1 MMDSIKQDLK
11 VVEEEEDQYEKDMK
25 LQVEKRE
32 KQCLKLTLTFS
43 LVVFNKVST

>member
-25 LQVEKRE
+25 LQVEI
-32 KQCLKLTLTFS
+32 LDSYFFLTKTFQI
-43 LVVFNKVST
+43 VSI

>member
-25 LQVEKRE
+25 LQVGKRFLLFLR
-32 KQCLKLTLTFS
+32 KHF
-43 LVVFNKVST
+43 

>member
-25 LQVEKRE
+25 LQVGILDSYFFG
-32 KQCLKLTLTFS
+32 QKLF
-43 LVVFNKVST
+43 K

>member
-32 KQCLKLTLTFS
+32 KQCFKFWTLTF
-43 LVVFNKVST
+43 FD

>member
-25 LQVEKRE
+25 LQVGILDSYFFFTK
-32 KQCLKLTLTFS
+32 TF
-43 LVVFNKVST
+43 

>member
-25 LQVEKRE
+25 LQVGKKRKAMHE
-32 KQCLKLTLTFS
+32 VLGFSFFLLKRFQ
-43 LVVFNKVST
+43 

>member
-25 LQVEKRE
+25 LQVEKRV
-32 KQCLKLTLTFS
+32 KQCLILTLSFS
-43 LVVFNKVST
+43 LVSLN

>member
-25 LQVEKRE
+25 LQVENIARIANAV
-32 KQCLKLTLTFS
+32 QVTI
-43 LVVFNKVST
+43 

>member
-25 LQVEKRE
+25 LQVEI
-32 KQCLKLTLTFS
+32 LDSYF
-43 LVVFNKVST
+43 F

>member
-25 LQVEKRE
+25 LQVGI
-32 KQCLKLTLTFS
+32 LDSFLTKTF
-43 LVVFNKVST
+43 

>member
-25 LQVEKRE
+25 LQVEKRV
-32 KQCLKLTLTFS
+32 KQCLKFWTLAFLTKTF
-43 LVVFNKVST
+43 